1 MDQSFDPDHPLRNPY
16 LVASAAAF
24 LLGLA
29 LCLVYLA
36 LATFGGGE

>member
-1 MDQSFDPDHPLRNPY
+1 MTDPDHPLKNPY

-29 LCLVYLA
+29 LCLAYLV
-36 LATFGGGE
+36 LASFGEQ